1 MHKAILMML
10 LTVVS
15 SSAMAEWVIVAKN
28 KEETFAIYADPTTIR
43 KAGNTVKMWGLD
55 DHKTTWVPD
64 DHKTTWVPDDHKT
77 AIEELGVLSSR
88 GKRVYDCEKKQW
100 RILFLALYSENMGGG
115 ETVLTINSRNEWKPV
130 PPPDSAGRA
139 VLKFACSFRPKLPH
153 TFPDET
159 FS

>member
-1 MHKAILMML
+1 MKMKKLL
-10 LTVVS
+10 LTLMLAVVS
-15 SSAMAEWVIVAKN
+15 SSAMAEWVEIGEIEDVDI
-28 KEETFAIYADPTTIR
+28 TVYADPTTIR
-43 KAGNTVKMWGLD
+43 KTGNKVKIWVLID
-55 DHKTTWVPD
+55 RKTTWVPD
-64 DHKTTWVPDDHKT
+64 GHKT
-77 AIEELGVLSSR
+77 AIEELGVLSSK

-115 ETVLTINSRNEWKPV
+115 ETVLTINSRDEWKSV

-139 VLKFACSFRPKLPH
+139 VFKFACSFRPELPH

>member
-1 MHKAILMML
+1 MKMKKLL
-10 LTVVS
+10 LTLILAVMS
-15 SSAMAEWVIVAKN
+15 SSVMAEWIEVAKGG
-28 KEETFAIYADPTTIR
+28 EEIETITAYADPTTIR
-43 KAGNTVKMWGLD
+43 KTGNKVKIWVLID
-55 DHKTTWVPD
+55 RKTTWVPD
-64 DHKTTWVPDDHKT
+64 GHKT

-115 ETVLTINSRNEWKPV
+115 ETVLTINSRDEWKSV

-139 VLKFACSFRPKLPH
+139 VFKFACSFRPELPH